1 MPDAAEAAELRM
13 LQARA
18 YGRGGGLTPAEA
30 ERLRVLEAARRVPAG
45 GGGSGNGG
53 PGADGVQPGG
63 AGSREGSL
71 PVDEGTW
78 PSVYARSAG
87 EPPAG
92 APAGPVRMPEDH
104 ARDDGDPGPPVPESV
119 SAFLRRH
126 VLAVAAVAV
135 VLLAA
140 GAALGGLLFG
150 RWGLPA
156 APLTAEQQGWQ
167 AEVLAE
173 GRYDSGSLRA
183 LAVQEDVVVWFAT
196 QAEGDR
202 VCLVLGDGETIV
214 PTCES
219 RANLRYG
226 VYASISVPDG
236 EQMRAVTAQL
246 LLDVNG
252 EPAVAVDSY
261 LQDERVSGT
270 IEYANE
276 DETRFA
282 ADLVAEGFDEN
293 IWAVGYDGAVPF
305 WTATRG
311 GEHCLISGI
320 QVASMEIA
328 CLERDVFWEG
338 ETALAVE
345 YDDPETGGR
354 NRAEL
359 VSNNGPQYFVI
370 TKGVAAG

>member
-1 MPDAAEAAELRM
+1 
-13 LQARA
+13 
-18 YGRGGGLTPAEA
+18 
-30 ERLRVLEAARRVPAG
+30 
-45 GGGSGNGG
+45 
-53 PGADGVQPGG
+53 
-63 AGSREGSL
+63 
-71 PVDEGTW
+71 
-78 PSVYARSAG
+78 
-87 EPPAG
+87 
-92 APAGPVRMPEDH
+92 MPEDP
-104 ARDDGDPGPPVPESV
+104 ARDDGDPGPPVRESV

-126 VLAVAAVAV
+126 VLAAAAVAV

-140 GAALGGLLFG
+140 GAALGGVLFG
-150 RWGLPA
+150 RSGPPA
-156 APLTAEQQGWQ
+156 VPLTAEQQGWQ
-167 AEVLAE
+167 AEILAE
-173 GRYDSGSLRA
+173 GRYDFGSLRA

-226 VYASISVPDG
+226 IYASISVPDG
-236 EQMRAVTAQL
+236 EQTRAVTAQL

-261 LQDERVSGT
+261 LQDEGVSGT

-293 IWAVGYDGAVPF
+293 IWVVGYDGAVPF

-311 GEHCLISGI
+311 GENCLISGI

-328 CLERDVFWEG
+328 CLERDVFWAG